1 MIAEETMFSD
11 DRRITGSTRLVGLL
25 GGDVRYSLSL
35 RLHNR
40 AFDALGLN
48 WAYLPLPVSDADPS
62 RLGEAIY
69 GLRAMHFVGANVT
82 MPFKE
87 RVIDY
92 LDEITPAARRMG
104 AVNTI
109 LHRDD
114 GRLIGGNTDAA
125 GFIADLTSHG
135 VDLGGRRVI
144 VLGAGGAARAVTHG
158 VAEQGCAELIIV
170 NRTAE
175 RAAQLV
181 ADLQS
186 SFPEQ
191 AVEIAPWSE
200 RAQLSERGDEALII
214 NCTPVGMD
222 GIRTPSGAESPWPAR
237 LRPDQVVADLVYAPV
252 RTPLLAQAEQAGA
265 TAVNGLGML
274 IQQAALSFAWWTNQ
288 TPPIPVMKS
297 ALEL

>member
-11 DRRITGSTRLVGLL
+11 GRRITGSTQLVGLL

-109 LHRDD
+109 LHRG
-114 GRLIGGNTDAA
+114 GRLIGGNTDAE

-135 VDLGGRRVI
+135 VSLAGRRVI

-158 VAEQGCAELIIV
+158 LAEQGCGSLFIV

-175 RAAQLV
+175 RAAQL
-181 ADLQS
+181 ADDLKA
-186 SFPEQ
+186 SFPAQ
-191 AVEIAPWSE
+191 PVEIAPWPV
-200 RAQLSERGDEALII
+200 RAELSEADDEALII

-222 GIRTPSGAESPWPAR
+222 GVRTPSGAESPWPAP
-237 LRPDQVVADLVYAPV
+237 LRPDQVVADLVYAPIQ
-252 RTPLLAQAEQAGA
+252 TPLLAAAEAAGA

-274 IQQAALSFAWWTNQ
+274 IQQAALSFAWWTDRS
-288 TPPIPVMKS
+288 PPVPEMQA